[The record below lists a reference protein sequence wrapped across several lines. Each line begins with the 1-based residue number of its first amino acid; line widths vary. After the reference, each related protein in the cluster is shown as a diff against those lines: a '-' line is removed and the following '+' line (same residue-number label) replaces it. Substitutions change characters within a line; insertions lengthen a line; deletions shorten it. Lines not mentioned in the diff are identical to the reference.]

1 MPFNFAKA
9 QQKLL
14 ATNFLADNAESKS
27 QYEMIDSVLDEYVVL
42 FLTNLEKYYN
52 QFGVAASGKLI
63 SQAKVKEYD
72 NGRTI
77 YLPIYYD
84 YVNKG
89 VQGWDKGVNNAPNSP
104 YKYTSK
110 GMNAKGRAS
119 IRQYIQ
125 SSSRKIKNVDE
136 QYKYKSESKLKRRS
150 KKSKLDT
157 QVDKMVW
164 NIKKFGIK
172 PNPFFDAAYQ
182 ETFKDLEV
190 TVEKLTKTTVEIMV
204 KKTFEQK

>member
-14 ATNFLADNAESKS
+14 ATNFLADNAESKA
-27 QYEMIDSVLDEYVVL
+27 QYEMVDSVLDEYVAL

-63 SQAKVKEYD
+63 SKAKVKEYE

-77 YLPIYYD
+77 FLPEYYD

-89 VQGWDKGVNNAPNSP
+89 VKGWFDSSNAPASP
-104 YKYTSK
+104 YQFKSK

-125 SSSRKIKNVDE
+125 SSSRKIRNVD
-136 QYKYKSESKLKRRS
+136 QPYKSEGKSKRIS
-150 KKSKLDT
+150 KKNKLEK
-157 QVDKMVW
+157 QVDKMIW
-164 NIKKFGIK
+164 NIKKYGIK
-172 PNPFFDAAYQ
+172 TNPFFDAAYQ

-190 TVEKLTKTTVEIMV
+190 TVEQITKGMVEIMV